1 MKKIFIFIFCI
12 STLSFSDGY
21 YLKGSSK
28 STKKSSAGYSTI
40 NNNNNEINFINPMNF
55 NGTDKEKEEVI
66 EFIKM
71 STKKSLE
78 LIGMDSDTL
87 KREMEQQQLDSFK
100 ELTKATDKEVMEKC
114 IKNLEMIGTLDYTLL
129 KGTYDQEIS
138 AKNKELKW

>member
-1 MKKIFIFIFCI
+1 MKKIFIFMFCI

-28 STKKSSAGYSTI
+28 STKKSSGGYSTI
-40 NNNNNEINFINPMNF
+40 NNNKEINFINPMNF
-55 NGTDKEKEEVI
+55 NGTDKEKDEVI
-66 EFIKM
+66 EFIKV

-87 KREMEQQQLDSFK
+87 KREMEQQQLNSFK